1 MKKGIKKFF
10 ASLVFICLI
19 SISADVSA
27 QCAMCKAAQNSSGF
41 SSRGLNMGI
50 LYLMIIPYIAFS
62 ALAFFWYRASKKQKE
77 QEKKVSEALKG
88 KIGV

>member
-1 MKKGIKKFF
+1 MKLLFT
-10 ASLVFICLI
+10 STVLI
-19 SISADVSA
+19 VLLMASADVSA

-62 ALAFFWYRASKKQKE
+62 VLAFFWYRASKKQKE
-77 QEKKVSEALKG
+77 QQKKVSEALKG
-88 KIGV
+88 KINL

>member
-1 MKKGIKKFF
+1 MKNGMKLLF
-10 ASLVFICLI
+10 ASTVLI
-19 SISADVSA
+19 VLLMVSGDVSA

-62 ALAFFWYRASKKQKE
+62 VLAFFWYRASKKQKE
-77 QEKKVSEALKG
+77 QQKKVSEALKG
-88 KIGV
+88 KINL

>member
-1 MKKGIKKFF
+1 MKKGVKIFL
-10 ASLVFICLI
+10 ASTLLI
-19 SISADVSA
+19 VLFSISSDVSA

-62 ALAFFWYRASKKQKE
+62 VLAFFWYRASKKQKE
-77 QEKKVSEALKG
+77 QQKKVSEALKG
-88 KIGV
+88 KISI